1 MNKSFRTVV
10 IAGLAVIL
18 ASCGSSPKQAEP
30 AEAAERIEKVR
41 VESLQKSKISRNI
54 ELSTTLMGYE
64 TMNIAPSLTGKIEE
78 IFVEVGSRVKA
89 GDLLVR
95 MDQNQLNSTK
105 LAFAN
110 LGVELDRIKTL
121 RETGTV
127 PQQTLDQLK
136 LSYDQTKQNLGFLE
150 QNTFVKA
157 RISGVISAKNF
168 EDGEL
173 YAGAPIL
180 TITQIH
186 LLKALINIPES
197 YFPNVKAGMTLDL
210 RSDIYPDKTFPATI
224 EIVYPTVDARTHTF
238 QAKLK
243 IQNGNDLLRPGMF
256 VRTTL
261 GLGEVEAIMVPYQA
275 VLKLVGSNDR
285 FIFLNNNGIAK
296 RVDVTLGQ
304 RFDEMVE
311 IQSGQIRE
319 GDQLV
324 TVGQAKLID
333 GLKLDVVQ

>member
-1 MNKSFRTVV
+1 MNKSFRTVI

-18 ASCGSSPKQAEP
+18 ASCGSSPKQAVPEV
-30 AEAAERIEKVR
+30 AAERIEKVR
-41 VESLQKSKISRNI
+41 VETLQKSNISRNI
-54 ELSTTLMGYE
+54 ELSTTLQGYE
-64 TMNIAPSLTGKIEE
+64 TMNVAPSMTGKIEE

-95 MDQNQLNSTK
+95 MDQNQLNTTK

-127 PQQTLDQLK
+127 PQQTYDQLK
-136 LSYDQTKQNLGFLE
+136 LSYDQTKQSLGFLE

-197 YFPNVKAGMTLDL
+197 YFPNIKAGMKLDL

-285 FIFLNNNGIAK
+285 FVFLNNNGIAK
-296 RVDVTLGQ
+296 RVDVFLGQ
-304 RFDEMVE
+304 RFDEKVE
-311 IQSGQIRE
+311 IQSGEIKE

-333 GLKLDVVQ
+333 GAKLDVVQ